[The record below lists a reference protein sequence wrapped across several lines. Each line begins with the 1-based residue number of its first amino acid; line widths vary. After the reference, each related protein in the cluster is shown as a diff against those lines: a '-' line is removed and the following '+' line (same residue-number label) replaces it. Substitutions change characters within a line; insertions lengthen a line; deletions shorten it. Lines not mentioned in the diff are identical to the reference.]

1 MTKFKVGDKIK
12 FMDEIGGG
20 VIVSVLK
27 NGRYLVENEDGFDVE
42 YREENLVLDNR
53 SEKDYKLQGI
63 EQNSAVRDKIASEDK
78 QKKLEEFY
86 RRTRSN
92 DRIESP
98 DEIEVDLHIENLIDT
113 HKGMGN
119 AQILNVQ
126 MANFKRELNVA
137 MRKKIRKLIVI
148 HGVGE
153 GVLKAEIRKELNYHY
168 PSMEYH
174 DADYRKYGYG
184 ATEILI
190 YTYVR

>member
-12 FMDEIGGG
+12 FMDEVGGG
-20 VIVSVLK
+20 VVVGVLK

-42 YREENLVLDNR
+42 YKEDKLVLDNR

-63 EQNSAVRDKIASEDK
+63 EHNLAVRDKIASEDK
-78 QKKLEEFY
+78 QKQLEEFY
-86 RRTRSN
+86 RKTRSN

-119 AQILNVQ
+119 AQILDVQ

-137 MRKKIRKLIVI
+137 IRKKVRKLIII

-153 GVLKAEIRKELNYHY
+153 GVLKAEIRKELNHHY

-174 DADYRKYGYG
+174 DANYRKYGYG

-190 YTYVR
+190 YTFVR